1 MSQQE
6 KDKPGYR
13 ETIFKPACSD
23 WLTRRQ
29 DVEEFTTVVVE
40 LGQGRI

>member
-13 ETIFKPACSD
+13 GAIFKPAFSD
-23 WLTRRQ
+23 GLTQRQ
-29 DVEEFTTVVVE
+29 DLEEFKTVVVE